1 MELTE
6 LNLINNSKEIIF
18 NYLFFINYTFKLSE
32 HHGHSTGHTIVQC
45 ENNVFET
52 AELTKF
58 CTIIRG
64 LHSLQSN
71 AVVIINNFILLKTI
85 QVT

>member
-6 LNLINNSKEIIF
+6 LNLKNNLKKISH
-18 NYLFFINYTFKLSE
+18 YLFFINYTFKLSE
-32 HHGHSTGHTIVQC
+32 HHGHSTGHTVVQC

-52 AELTKF
+52 ADLTEF

-64 LHSLQSN
+64 LHNLQSN

-85 QVT
+85 KVT